1 MQDFSVLPAL
11 LEKNFLDIEKISNDL
26 IGVASALQI
35 DVVDGQFVSEV
46 SWPFSESDVDKEWSK
61 ISLLSQSFE
70 LEVDLMVKEPAR
82 YFSILKS
89 VGVKRV
95 VLHVADLVSDI
106 GRCIERAK
114 TEGLR
119 VALAITND
127 STDLSWKE
135 YLDGV
140 DFVQVMG
147 IKEVGKQGQDFDP
160 RTLVTIRK
168 LKEEFPQFQISVD
181 GSVNEDTIVQLKEA
195 GANRFAVGSSV
206 TKAADPAT
214 SFINL
219 NKLLGISLSYNKNY

>member
-70 LEVDLMVKEPAR
+70 LEVDLMVEEPDR
-82 YFSILKS
+82 YFYILKS

-135 YLDGV
+135 YLDEV

-168 LKEEFPQFQISVD
+168 LKEEFPQLQISVD
-181 GSVNEDTIVQLKEA
+181 GSVNENTIVQLKEA

-206 TKAADPAT
+206 TKAADPAA
-214 SFINL
+214 SFIKL